1 MSFADNVISLLST
14 LRIGKVLP
22 EGVQVLNPY
31 RDATVMA
38 LCRTFYDRF
47 YNDNEK
53 RRILVGINPGRFG
66 GGVTGIPFTDPVVLS
81 EQCDIPNNLVKR
93 TELSGDFIYRVISAY
108 GGPARFYEHFYIT
121 AVSPLG
127 FTLNGKN
134 LNYYDIRELQEAI
147 TPFAIRSMERLL
159 KAPIDRSKCYC
170 IGEGENSKFL
180 SALNQQHHWFDEV
193 IPLAHPRFV
202 MQYRRKQLD
211 GYIQDYLN
219 KLQLP

>member
-1 MSFADNVISLLST
+1 
-14 LRIGKVLP
+14 
-22 EGVQVLNPY
+22 VLNPY
-31 RDATVMA
+31 RDATVME
-38 LCRTFYDRF
+38 LCHTFYHRF
-47 YNDNEK
+47 YNDNSR
-53 RRILVGINPGRFG
+53 RRILIGINPGRFG

-81 EQCDIPNNLVKR
+81 EQCGIPNELVKR
-93 TELSGDFIYRVISAY
+93 TELSADFIYRVISAY

-127 FTLNGKN
+127 FTLSGKN
-134 LNYYDIRELQEAI
+134 LNYYDLRELQDAI

-159 KAPIDRSKCYC
+159 QAPIDRSKCYC
-170 IGEGENSKFL
+170 IGEGENLKFL
-180 SALNQQHHWFDEV
+180 STLNQQHHWFDEI

-211 GYIQDYLN
+211 DYIQDYLN